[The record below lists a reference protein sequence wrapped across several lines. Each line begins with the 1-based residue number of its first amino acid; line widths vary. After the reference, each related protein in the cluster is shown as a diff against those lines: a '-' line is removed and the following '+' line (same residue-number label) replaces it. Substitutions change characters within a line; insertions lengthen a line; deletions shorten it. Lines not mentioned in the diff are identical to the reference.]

1 MKRHNARI
9 IAVQVLYN
17 MDISKLMP
25 NEVEDALNN
34 LLAMEA
40 EEEYPV
46 EIDSEYAREICLG
59 VVAHLSEIDAIIIN
73 SLTNYTLDRL
83 SYVDRA
89 IVRVSLYEMK
99 WLEVDKRVAID
110 EALEITKD
118 YSCVD
123 NDAQVKFN
131 NKLLD
136 NITKKIYDK

>member
-9 IAVQVLYN
+9 IAVQALYN

-25 NEVEDALNN
+25 SEVEDALNHI
-34 LLAMEA
+34 LQMEA

-46 EIDSEYAREICLG
+46 EIDSEYAKEISLG
-59 VVAHLSEIDAIIIN
+59 VASNLSEIDAIIID
-73 SLTNYTLDRL
+73 SLSNYTLDRL

-89 IVRVSLYEMK
+89 IIRVCLYELK
-99 WLEVDKRVAID
+99 WLKLDKHVAIN
-110 EALEITKD
+110 EALEITKE

-136 NITKKIYDK
+136 NIVKKIYD